1 MAENAEVSLPVAE
14 ATINPLPKLGI
25 HRPVR
30 KDLGKKLASFH
41 MFNQLPQE
49 LQDEIWTAA
58 VQTPTVLA
66 PERVTE
72 EGLVRWDKQAV
83 WSFQGMDPHTL
94 SQVCRDSR
102 DVVKKNCVTIRG
114 KADTPIT
121 TKGPVVYA
129 NINATMFVLG
139 DLTVEGH
146 SFYANDIAKMQYVTI
161 EGRNAGFCWV
171 PDPYNLQPGP
181 ASGALAILAP
191 LARDIK
197 AVFVHHKLS
206 ISASEDPVRIA
217 QDLDMFVTP
226 DPASFVDGIRPLNAD
241 LFSYLSRFVGYDG
254 PEINDERRCTYV
266 QHKERELSKLL
277 FVAEDAFPNGSP
289 PIHFLPLFSPYREYF
304 ADASQDRP
312 IQHAACHHELKARD
326 EVTDDEGNKI
336 CRPPSAMTETQALL
350 TSRQEE
356 MDDYEAAMLAA
367 WPEEWM

>member
-1 MAENAEVSLPVAE
+1 MAENNEISLPVAE

-30 KDLGKKLASFH
+30 KDLGKKLTSFH
-41 MFNQLPQE
+41 LFNQLPQE

-72 EGLVRWDKQAV
+72 DGLVRWDKQAI
-83 WSFQGMDPHTL
+83 WSFQGMDPHTI

-102 DVVKKNCVTIRG
+102 DIVQKHCVAIRG
-114 KADTPIT
+114 KVDTPIT

-129 NINATMFVLG
+129 NINTTMFVLG
-139 DLTVEGH
+139 DVAVEGH
-146 SFYANDIAKMQYVTI
+146 SFYEGDLAKMRYITI
-161 EGRNAGFCWV
+161 EGRNPGFCWV
-171 PDPYNLQPGP
+171 PDIFNLQPGP
-181 ASGALAILAP
+181 ASGALGILAS
-191 LARDIK
+191 LTRDLE
-197 AVFVHHKLS
+197 AVFVHSKMS
-206 ISASEDPVRIA
+206 ISASEAPEFLAQELEMFQTPEPV
-217 QDLDMFVTP
+217 
-226 DPASFVDGIRPLNAD
+226 SFTDGVRPLNAD
-241 LFSYLSRFVGYDG
+241 LFADLSRFVGYNG

-266 QHKERELSKLL
+266 QHKERQLSKLL
-277 FVAEDAFPNGSP
+277 FVAEGVFTNGSP
-289 PIHFLPLFSPYREYF
+289 TIHFLPLYSPYREYF

-312 IQHAACHHELKARD
+312 IEHAACHHELKARD

-336 CRPPSAMTETQALL
+336 CRPPPAMTETRALL

-356 MDDYEAAMLAA
+356 MEDYEAAMLAA